1 MDRKHVR
8 QRFPFFCPRST
19 YGRKIETGTVIRS
32 RSLRRPALPL
42 LLITGLLL
50 PIGAVRF
57 ASAAV
62 AGRSS
67 DPLDP
72 RQSLATIHLKEG
84 YEIELV
90 ASEPQITSPVAIDW
104 GADGRLWVVEMDDYP
119 YGMDGQGRP
128 GGRVRVLEDTRHEG
142 HFDKSAVFLD
152 GIMKPNGICVWRNGV
167 LVTAAPE
174 IFYAEDATGL
184 GRADVHKT
192 LFTGFKPGNPQL
204 RVNGLRWGLDGW
216 VYCAN
221 GWSGGKPRSLATG
234 RSVDLSGHDIR
245 LDIDR
250 GLLDLQSGQSEFGR
264 DRDDWGNW
272 FGCDNSHP
280 LFHFALDDDYTRRNP
295 NVPFP
300 DPRYQVVV
308 PANPKV
314 FPVSKPQKR
323 YYEGEARGHFTSA
336 CSATIYRDE
345 PVFPGEVDRH
355 MFVCE
360 PAYNLV
366 NHEVLHENGVSFAA
380 DRAADEQDREFLA
393 SEDQWFRP
401 VMVRTGPDGALWVVD
416 MYRYMIEHPDW
427 LPAHAREELKNF
439 YRDGEDRGRIYR
451 IYPKGHRPGPL
462 PRIDRMSTEQLVA
475 AMDCTNGTLRD
486 MIQKQLVWKN
496 DRVAID
502 PLKKLAHSSNPAVRL
517 QAMYTLELLGGLT
530 NDMIAAA
537 LSDPIAPIRRAA
549 VRLAEPRAK
558 DDPKLME
565 SALKLADDPDP
576 RVRLQ
581 LACSLGAW
589 ESAAAGE
596 ALGRIAVAG
605 ADDAYLSAAVM
616 SSAPR
621 HFEAIVRALTQSE
634 RPLAEPLFG
643 SALMMA
649 LGTDN
654 RAAMASLLTPAL
666 EPHGGQYSSAQFAAI
681 GRFLSELSPRRTSV
695 QKLCEKEDELSS
707 RLGRLPEVFAA
718 ARGVAMDQDKPADL
732 RAAAAG
738 LLGREPARLA
748 EDMRSLAALL
758 APQVPPE
765 VQGAAVS
772 ALGRLDDPRVPD
784 LMVHDWS
791 GHSPQVR
798 LAVVDRLVQ
807 RDPWAAQLLEAI
819 RSGGVSRND
828 LDAAHRQRLLEH
840 ASDQVKSLARQVL
853 GAPPDT
859 SRERVVEQYQPAL
872 SLEGDVQ
879 RGAKIFVQ
887 NCAVCHHKGDFGA
900 DIGPNLDSVT
910 AWRGDALLVA
920 ILDPSRQVEPGYLAY
935 TVTLN
940 DGDAV
945 YGLITSETGNSLT
958 MKGLDGKPRT
968 LLRGQIKAVACTNRS
983 LMPDGFEAALDKQAI
998 ADVIRF
1004 LQSSTSPEKL
1014 SDVPRR

>member
-1 MDRKHVR
+1 M
-8 QRFPFFCPRST
+8 
-19 YGRKIETGTVIRS
+19 
-32 RSLRRPALPL
+32 
-42 LLITGLLL
+42 TGLL
-50 PIGAVRF
+50 PSIGGLRF
-57 ASAAV
+57 ASAA
-62 AGRSS
+62 ATGRSS

-72 RQSLATIHLKEG
+72 RQSLAAIHLKEG

-104 GADGRLWVVEMDDYP
+104 GPDGRLWVVEMDDYP
-119 YGMDGQGRP
+119 YGIDGQGRP
-128 GGRVRVLEDTRHEG
+128 GGRVRVLEDTRHDG
-142 HFDKSAVFLD
+142 HFDKSAVFVD
-152 GIMKPNGICVWRNGV
+152 GIMKPNGICVWRNGI

-192 LFTGFKPGNPQL
+192 LFTGFTPGNPQL
-204 RVNGLRWGLDGW
+204 RVNGLRWGLEGW

-221 GWSGGKPRSLATG
+221 GWSGGRPRSLATG
-234 RSVDLSGHDIR
+234 KAVDLNRHDIR

-250 GLLDLQSGQSEFGR
+250 GLMDLQPGQSEFGR

-295 NVPFP
+295 HVPFP

-323 YYEGEARGHFTSA
+323 YYEGEAPGHFTSA

-345 PVFPGEVDRH
+345 LLFPGEVDGH

-366 NHEVLHENGVSFAA
+366 NHEVLRESGVSFVA
-380 DRAADEQDREFLA
+380 DRAPDEQDREFLA

-451 IYPKGHRPGPL
+451 IYPKGHRPGAL
-462 PRIDRMSTEQLVA
+462 PRIDQLSTDQLVA
-475 AMDCTNGTLRD
+475 AMDCSNGTLRD
-486 MIQKQLVWKN
+486 MIQKQIVWKN
-496 DRVAID
+496 DRAAID
-502 PLKKLAHSSNPAVRL
+502 PLKKLAADSSNSAVRL
-517 QAMYTLELLGGLT
+517 QAIYTLELLGGLT
-530 NDMIAAA
+530 NDMIDAG
-537 LSDPIAPIRRAA
+537 LSDPNASIRRAA

-558 DDPKLME
+558 DDPNLME
-565 SALKLADDPDP
+565 AAVKLADDPDAK
-576 RVRLQ
+576 VRLQ
-581 LACSLGAW
+581 LACSLGEW
-589 ESAAAGE
+589 DSPAAGG
-596 ALGRIAVAG
+596 ALGRIAVG
-605 ADDAYLSAAVM
+605 GTDDAYLSAAVM
-616 SSAPR
+616 SSAGK
-621 HFEAIVRALTQSE
+621 HFDAIVRALARSDH
-634 RPLAEPLFG
+634 PLAEPLFG
-643 SALMMA
+643 GALAMA
-649 LGTDN
+649 FGTDN
-654 RAAMASLLTPAL
+654 RAAIASLLAAAM
-666 EPHGGQYSSAQFAAI
+666 EGHGSQYSSTQFAAI
-681 GRFLSELSPRRTSV
+681 DRFLAELSPRQTSV
-695 QKLCEKEDELSS
+695 QKLCQKEDELSNRLS
-707 RLGRLPEVFAA
+707 RLPAVFSA
-718 ARGVAMDQDKPADL
+718 ARQTAMDPGKAPGL
-732 RAAAAG
+732 RAAAAA
-738 LLGREPARLA
+738 LLGREPAYVD

-765 VQGAAVS
+765 VQGAAVA
-772 ALGRLDDPRVPD
+772 ALGRLDDPAAPQMMMRN
-784 LMVHDWS
+784 WAA
-791 GHSPQVR
+791 HSPQVR

-807 RDPWAAQLLEAI
+807 RDAWAVQLLEAI

-840 ASDQVKSLARQVL
+840 AADNVKSLAREVL
-853 GAPPDT
+853 GAPPDA

-872 SLEGDVQ
+872 SLDGDAR
-879 RGAKIFVQ
+879 RGIQIFTQ
-887 NCAVCHHKGDFGA
+887 NCAVCHHKGSLGA

-945 YGLITSETGNSLT
+945 YGLITSESGNSLT

-968 LLRGQIKAVACTNRS
+968 LLRGQIKSVECTNRS
-983 LMPDGFEAALDKQAI
+983 LMPDGFESALDRQAI

-1004 LQSSTSPEKL
+1004 LQSSTPVDGS
-1014 SDVPRR
+1014 PRRSQRNAEN